1 MISNHRDADSV
12 STANREPLSVLFL
25 CTGNSARSQIAEALL
40 ATRSKGR
47 FRVGSAGVRPA
58 RAVNPFAVETL
69 RERGIDWTG
78 YAPKT
83 IDAIEGQR
91 WDFVITVCDNA
102 KESCPIFPGQP
113 VFAHWGMPDPAEVTG
128 DDAKQR
134 EAFRLTALLLARR
147 IDLLLALPLETLER
161 RAQEARLR
169 AIGGSLP
176 VPALVAKSVA

>member
-1 MISNHRDADSV
+1 MSSQDRNAGAV
-12 STANREPLSVLFL
+12 SATAREPLSILFL

-58 RAVNPFAVETL
+58 PAVNPFAVETL

-78 YAPKT
+78 HAPKT
-83 IDAIEGQR
+83 IDAIESQR

-113 VFAHWGMPDPAEVTG
+113 VFAHWGMPDPAEVPG
-128 DDAKQR
+128 DDAKIR
-134 EAFRLTALLLARR
+134 EAFRLTTLLLARR
-147 IDLLLALPLETLER
+147 IDLLLSLPLETLER

-169 AIGGSLP
+169 AIGDSLP
-176 VPALVAKSVA
+176 VAEHVTKAEA